1 MNWISLFFFILTVI
15 LYFLAKKIYERKPFF
30 LFSPIIFVPCIII
43 SVLLISGMSFDEY
56 YYYTKYLVWM
66 LGPITITFAIPLY
79 QYGHLIKHY
88 FKVLCI
94 TSLVAIITGLLS
106 SYLFAYLFSFN
117 DVISKSLYVRSV
129 SIPFALTITEQIQG
143 SLSLVPLFTVITGLV
158 GMICGDIILG
168 KSSKRYILANGSAL
182 GNAAHAMG
190 VAKAQQRD
198 IQEAV
203 IASLSLI
210 ISGVLL
216 VVLSCLFL
224 LFSQT

>member
-1 MNWISLFFFILTVI
+1 
-15 LYFLAKKIYERKPFF
+15 
-30 LFSPIIFVPCIII
+30 
-43 SVLLISGMSFDEY
+43 
-56 YYYTKYLVWM
+56 M

-79 QYGHLIKHY
+79 QYGHLIKSHL
-88 FKVLCI
+88 KVLCI
-94 TSLVAIITGLLS
+94 TSIVAMITGLIS
-106 SYLFAYLFSFN
+106 SYIFAYLFSFN

-129 SIPFALTITEQIQG
+129 SIPFALTITKQIQG

-158 GMICGDIILG
+158 GMICGDFILG
-168 KSSKRYILANGSAL
+168 KTSKRYILANGSAL

-198 IQEAV
+198 VEEAV

-216 VVLSCLFL
+216 VIISFLF
-224 LFSQT
+224 F